1 MGGPDQVIGQLL
13 DTMGLEDLCLKYY
26 ISLRQTLF
34 LASLYLVV
42 LGNIG
47 IITLTLA
54 LKEVQSKENIQVLLL
69 LLLTSPQR
77 LMLIQVI

>member
-69 LLLTSPQR
+69 LFLTS
-77 LMLIQVI
+77 LHNA